1 MLSVKNITKEYLE
14 KIFKKT
20 TDIIKYKNYYL
31 KERKTLVNVFFEPST
46 RTSLSFER
54 AMYKLGGNV
63 ITFNKDFSS
72 MKKGETYEDTIK
84 TLSCYGDIMALRH
97 PIKGAIETASQV
109 STIPIINAGDGDGEH
124 PTQALLDMYTIYKKF
139 PKMEKL
145 NILFVGDIKH
155 SRTVHSLVELFA
167 LYPRNKL
174 FFLPYHECEPNSDYL
189 FTLGVRHSQITDN
202 MIINKID
209 LDISDY
215 DVVYMTRMQKE
226 RRDTPVSPD
235 FVLTSEIAHQMK
247 KESLIMHAFPRN
259 EELPSSVDSNERAAY
274 FDQMRYGVYVRMAL
288 LEDLVK

>member
-97 PIKGAIETASQV
+97 PVKGAIETASQV

-235 FVLTSEIAHQMK
+235 FVLTPEIADQMK

-259 EELPSSVDSNERAAY
+259 EELPSSVDSNERAVY
-274 FDQMRYGVYVRMAL
+274 FDQMSYGVYIRMAL

>member
-97 PIKGAIETASQV
+97 PVKGAIETASQV

-235 FVLTSEIAHQMK
+235 FVLTPEIADQMK

-259 EELPSSVDSNERAAY
+259 EELPSSVDSNERAVY
-274 FDQMRYGVYVRMAL
+274 FDQMNYGVYVRMAL

>member
-97 PIKGAIETASQV
+97 PVKGAIETASQV

-226 RRDTPVSPD
+226 RRDIPVSPD
-235 FVLTSEIAHQMK
+235 FVLTPEIADQMK

-259 EELPSSVDSNERAAY
+259 EELPSSVDSNERAVY
-274 FDQMRYGVYVRMAL
+274 FDQMSYGVYVRMAL

>member
-97 PIKGAIETASQV
+97 PVKGAIETASQV

-226 RRDTPVSPD
+226 RRDIPVSPD
-235 FVLTSEIAHQMK
+235 FVLTPEIADQMK

-259 EELPSSVDSNERAAY
+259 EELPSSVDSNKRAVY
-274 FDQMRYGVYVRMAL
+274 FDQMSYGVYVRMAL

>member
-20 TDIIKYKNYYL
+20 TDIVKYKNYYL

-97 PIKGAIETASQV
+97 PVKGAIETASKV

-124 PTQALLDMYTIYKKF
+124 PTQALLDMYTIYKNF

-145 NILFVGDIKH
+145 NILFVGDIKY
-155 SRTVHSLVELFA
+155 SRTIHSLVELFA

-174 FFLPYHECEPNSDYL
+174 FFLPYRHCEPDSDYL
-189 FTLGVRHSQITDN
+189 FTVGVRHSQMTDN

-209 LDISDY
+209 LDISEY

-235 FVLTSEIAHQMK
+235 FVLTPEIADQMK
-247 KESLIMHAFPRN
+247 KDSLIMHPFPRN
-259 EELPSSVDSNERAAY
+259 EELPSTVDSNERAVY
-274 FDQMRYGVYVRMAL
+274 FDQMSYGVYVRMAL

>member
-97 PIKGAIETASQV
+97 PVKGAIETASQV

-235 FVLTSEIAHQMK
+235 FVLTPEIADQMK

-259 EELPSSVDSNERAAY
+259 EELPSSVDSNERAVY
-274 FDQMRYGVYVRMAL
+274 FDQMSYGVYVRMAL